1 MKKIVFFVPLEQ
13 CEDVKNAMFKAGAGK
28 IGSYDSCSF
37 QIIGKGQFRPLEGSN
52 AFLGKVGEV
61 EIVDEA
67 RVEIVCENN
76 LLQGAICAL
85 KDSHPYETPAYEVYT
100 IEL

>member
-1 MKKIVFFVPLEQ
+1 MFFVPLEQ